1 MLLPMASPTR
11 LEGVFPILATCFGED
26 GAIDYASQERL
37 IEFCIDGG
45 VHGLV
50 TLANA
55 SEGHLLSDAEKR
67 ELVAFVIRRVDGRVP
82 IIVTVNHPAS
92 RVAAEAAA
100 RAQADGASAVMSMPP
115 FFGRWRAGLGEIRSF
130 YRVLDEAVSIP
141 LVVQDHVL
149 SDIVLPVSDLRD
161 MARELS
167 RLSYVKLESG
177 NILHK
182 ARMLID
188 GNPPGLEGVFG
199 GNSGVFLPEEMAA
212 GCCGTMPACYMP
224 EVFRRTWDT
233 VRAGDLEA
241 ALDDFTPYSRLAAFE
256 KDLCNRCVWK
266 TLLVRRGV
274 IACGAVREPA
284 PAFADA
290 GQIDRFLRLAAR
302 LGLC

>member
-1 MLLPMASPTR
+1 MSENAT
-11 LEGVFPILATCFGED
+11 LEGVYPILATCFHAD

-55 SEGHLLSDAEKR
+55 SEGHLLSEAER
-67 ELVAFVIRRVDGRVP
+67 RDLVAFVVERVDGRVP
-82 IIVTVNHPAS
+82 VIVTVNHPAS
-92 RVAAEAAA
+92 RVAGEAAA
-100 RAQADGASAVMSMPP
+100 RAQADGASAIMAMPP
-115 FFGRWRAGLGEIRSF
+115 FFGRWRAGPGEIRAF
-130 YRVLDEAVSIP
+130 YRDLNDAVSIP
-141 LVVQDHVL
+141 LLVQDHVL
-149 SDIVLPVSDLRD
+149 TDIVLPVAELRD
-161 MARELS
+161 MARELA

-182 ARMLID
+182 ARKLIEGD
-188 GNPPGLEGVFG
+188 PPGLCGVFG
-199 GNSGVFLPEEMAA
+199 GNSGIFLPEEMAA

-224 EVFRRTWDT
+224 EVFRKTWDA
-233 VRAGDLEA
+233 VRQGDPDS
-241 ALDDFTPYSRLAAFE
+241 ALDFFTPYSRLAAFE

-266 TLLVRRGV
+266 ELLVRRGV

-290 GQIDRFLRLAAR
+290 WQIDRFLALAAR